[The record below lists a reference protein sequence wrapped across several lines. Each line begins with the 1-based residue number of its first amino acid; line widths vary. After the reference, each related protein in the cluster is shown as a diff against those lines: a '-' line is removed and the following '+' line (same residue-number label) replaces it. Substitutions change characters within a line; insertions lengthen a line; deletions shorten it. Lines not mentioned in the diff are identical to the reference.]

1 MLKQDLACNAKT
13 KQMLKQNMGAKIDV
27 ARFQNLTTIIE
38 NKWGWK
44 LEKNWENPPSTQIY
58 WFLWKNVP

>member
-44 LEKNWENPPSTQIY
+44 LEKN
-58 WFLWKNVP
+58 